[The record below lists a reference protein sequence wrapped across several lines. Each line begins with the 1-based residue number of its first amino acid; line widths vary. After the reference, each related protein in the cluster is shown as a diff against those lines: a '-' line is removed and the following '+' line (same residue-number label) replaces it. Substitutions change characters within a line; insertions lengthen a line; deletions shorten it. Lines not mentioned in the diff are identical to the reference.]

1 MTVVGFMTESS
12 ASIWLNRS
20 FVFLMGNGGGVGRN
34 AYLYDIIIL
43 SYGDCFEKS
52 IFYGVPCIAFVD
64 AGIRRELDSYQP
76 AGVFAAIGK
85 NGCVY
90 Q

>member
-1 MTVVGFMTESS
+1 MVIALKRVFFTVCLALPLSMPAFGES
-12 ASIWLNRS
+12 W
-20 FVFLMGNGGGVGRN
+20 
-34 AYLYDIIIL
+34 
-43 SYGDCFEKS
+43 
-52 IFYGVPCIAFVD
+52 
-64 AGIRRELDSYQP
+64 IRRELDSYQP